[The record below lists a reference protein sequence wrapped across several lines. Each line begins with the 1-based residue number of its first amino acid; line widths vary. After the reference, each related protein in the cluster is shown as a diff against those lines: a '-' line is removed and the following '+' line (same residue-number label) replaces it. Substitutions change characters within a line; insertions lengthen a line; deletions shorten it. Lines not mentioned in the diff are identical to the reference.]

1 MNGVPHKKD
10 QCTHADG
17 SRASVE
23 QAGKIAG
30 CTLLSR
36 LLGLVRDVMII
47 MALGVGA
54 DIFFMAFRVPNI
66 MRRMAAEGV
75 LGMAHAATLGR
86 MSVNC
91 HDAHYEMVG
100 DKNGIG
106 YSFKMALVYG
116 GITALVACFLGLFA
130 PACMKLVAPGFDQG
144 RLQEAVYLF
153 RWCLVYIPLASA
165 TAVLASALIH
175 YGLAGYAALAPL
187 LLNVGII
194 TLGLGAFMAGDASFF
209 AVGVVVGGGLQL
221 VWVIFWAYRLLILGK
236 REQSVKQNGYFE
248 DEETLRISPKLSAE
262 ASSETVSEALS
273 KASLE
278 TLPESSPEA
287 SAQKL
292 SEASPETSSRGATA
306 GKEVGTGQNEGDHQV
321 NFGVRIS
328 ALARVCLTVAVGS
341 SAYLYFFMSS
351 VGASFFA
358 EGAVSSLYIGERFIE
373 FPLAIIASSIGMAFM
388 PQFSRLAHD
397 SQALQES
404 LWRTVR
410 LSCLVCFPAT
420 IGITALHKPIIF
432 LFFGH
437 GAMDASEAL
446 MTARMFAVLGCALPA
461 FCLSRQFIGM
471 LISLSGTKIAP
482 AHTAYEGGGE
492 TLKKE
497 SEGQGRRL
505 LRKMGHSVWLG
516 CLVVLAVSGALGWLL
531 GLGAVALGVVV
542 AAWGQCLYVWGL
554 VQREIAFE
562 SPLAFARRHL
572 PYLLALLVLFGGLW
586 LVGLQL
592 ENIAN
597 RWFAGGVLCAVILG
611 VALGWIKGCAL
622 FGNTE
627 ACALWDVLRKLWGR
641 KNSAKVG

>member
-1 MNGVPHKKD
+1 MNGVPHEKD
-10 QCTHADG
+10 QCAHADG

-75 LGMAHAATLGR
+75 LGMAHAAKLGR
-86 MSVNC
+86 MSV
-91 HDAHYEMVG
+91 HGHTAHHERAA
-100 DKNGIG
+100 DKAVIR
-106 YSFKMALVYG
+106 YSLKMALVYG
-116 GITALVACFLGLFA
+116 GITALVACLLGLFA

-153 RWCLVYIPLASA
+153 RWCLVYLPLASA

-194 TLGLGAFMAGDASFF
+194 TLGLGAFMTGEGSFF

-221 VWVIFWAYRLLILGK
+221 VWVIFWVSRLLTPVK
-236 REQSVKQNGYFE
+236 REHGAKQSGSFG
-248 DEETLRISPKLSAE
+248 DEETLNILPEASPDTSPKVFPVA
-262 ASSETVSEALS
+262 
-273 KASLE
+273 
-278 TLPESSPEA
+278 SPETSSKTSPTV

-292 SEASPETSSRGATA
+292 SEISPKTSP
-306 GKEVGTGQNEGDHQV
+306 KEAPAEQGEADNQGD
-321 NFGVRIS
+321 FGVRIS
-328 ALARVCLTVAVGS
+328 AFAKVCLMVAVGS

-397 SQALQES
+397 SQALRES

-420 IGITALHKPIIF
+420 IGIIALHKPIIF

-437 GAMDASEAL
+437 GAMGASEAL
-446 MTARMFAVLGCALPA
+446 MTARMFAILGGALPA
-461 FCLSRQFIGM
+461 FCLSRQFIGV
-471 LISLSGTKIAP
+471 LIALSGVKVAP
-482 AHTAYEGGGE
+482 EHTVYEGGE
-492 TLKKE
+492 EILKKD
-497 SEGQGRRL
+497 SAKQGRL
-505 LRKMGHSVWLG
+505 LREMGHSVWLG
-516 CLVVLAVSGALGWLL
+516 CLVVLAVSGAFGWFM
-531 GLGAVALGVVV
+531 GLGAVALGVLV
-542 AAWGQCLYVWGL
+542 AAWGQCFYFWAL
-554 VQREIAFE
+554 VQREIDFE
-562 SPLAFARRHL
+562 GPLGFARRHL
-572 PYLLALLVLFGGLW
+572 SYLLVLLALAGALW
-586 LVGLQL
+586 LVGIQL
-592 ENIAN
+592 EGIAN
-597 RWFAGGVLCAVILG
+597 RWLAGGGLCAVIVG

-622 FGNTE
+622 FGNRE
-627 ACALWDVLRKLWGR
+627 ACALWDVLGRLWGG
-641 KNSAKVG
+641 KLSAKAG